1 MGDDRL
7 DPAVPFVVH
16 APGPPPRTGAAA
28 PAAARAA
35 IVAARPGEPSHEAHR
50 ATMLAFLD
58 AHPEALD
65 RHCAAGHLTGSAMVV
80 DPASR
85 RFLLMLHA
93 KLGRWFQPGGHA
105 DGDGDL
111 AAVAWKEATEET
123 GVPGL
128 SVVTPAVVL
137 DVHHV
142 APPHGPHDHLDVRY
156 LVLAPPG
163 ARPAGNHE
171 SLDLRWA
178 TYDELPG
185 FDVDDGLLRLARAAL
200 AVLDGLGP
208 AGRASRAPATPEP

>member
-1 MGDDRL
+1 
-7 DPAVPFVVH
+7 VVVH
-16 APGPPPRTGAAA
+16 PPGPPPPA
-28 PAAARAA
+28 PALAGGLPAARAA
-35 IVAARPGEPSHEAHR
+35 IVGARPGEPSHEAHR

-58 AHPEALD
+58 DHPDALD
-65 RHCAAGHLTGSAMVV
+65 RRCPDGHLTGSGMVV
-80 DPASR
+80 DPVSG

-123 GVPGL
+123 GIAGL
-128 SVVTPAVVL
+128 SLATPAVDL

-142 APPHGPHDHLDVRY
+142 GPPHGPHLHLDVRY
-156 LVLAPPG
+156 LVVAPPD
-163 ARPAGNHE
+163 AVPAGNHE

-185 FDVDDGLLRLARAAL
+185 FVVDAGLLRLARTSL
-200 AVLDGLGP
+200 AVLDG
-208 AGRASRAPATPEP
+208 RMTDR